1 MLLVLV
7 LLLGVVGVVF
17 AGLVGLPRIDRP
29 SPVDAVLV
37 LGPSDDR
44 LEDAEELMAEQ
55 DGAALVVSLPEPF
68 DESPATVDFCEA
80 DHDHPVHCIH
90 PEPSTTQ
97 GEAQAFAALAAEE
110 GWESVGVLT
119 HRSHLTRAGILV
131 GRCFDGEIQQWRTT
145 EDYGT
150 RMWIY
155 RLVYEAG
162 AWVKMGLT
170 PGCEDEL
177 GWWPDYVPGP

>member
-1 MLLVLV
+1 VLLAVV
-7 LLLGVVGVVF
+7 VLLGVAVVVL
-17 AGLVGLPRIDRP
+17 AAMVGLPRIDRP
-29 SPVDAVLV
+29 STVDAVLV
-37 LGPSDDR
+37 LGPADER
-44 LEDAEELMAEQ
+44 VRDADELVREH
-55 DGAALVVSLPEPF
+55 DVEALVVSLPEPVE
-68 DESPATVDFCEA
+68 ESPETARFCAE
-80 DHDHPVHCIH
+80 DHDYPVYCIQ

-97 GEAQAFAALAAEE
+97 GEAVALAALAEE
-110 GWESVGVLT
+110 HGWDSVAVLT

-131 GRCFDGEIQQWRTT
+131 GRCYDGDIRQWRTE

-150 RMWIY
+150 RMWVY

-177 GWWPDYVPGP
+177 PWWPDYLPGP